1 MQRFSVFKINVLDSW
16 PTTLLFLGQC
26 LQQKCTKIRVRNA
39 GVLRMETPERL
50 NSKPLGASWK
60 PLKMPYT
67 KCCCDVVKKYT
78 RKGHYLPTLD
88 SPLKSMKTWWGY
100 PDLTLAPLQ
109 LPAHALS
116 LHPVIIVASCSCVS
130 GRIVNN
136 ISLGEKPVYCVLSL
150 CKISLDH

>member
-1 MQRFSVFKINVLDSW
+1 MAHNFIVF
-16 PTTLLFLGQC
+16 GQC
-26 LQQKCTKIRVRNA
+26 LQQKSTKIRARNA
-39 GVLRMETPERL
+39 GVLRMETPESL
-50 NSKPLGASWK
+50 NSKLLGASWK

-67 KCCCDVVKKYT
+67 KCCCDVVKKCT
-78 RKGHYLPTLD
+78 CKGHYLPTLD

-130 GRIVNN
+130 GRTVNN
-136 ISLGEKPVYCVLSL
+136 ISLGDVCAKCEGKPVYCVLSL